1 MTSLTLRNTA
11 IVVDSTCDPP
21 PGFFEQEGIFLVPLT
36 VHFGDETYRDQVDLT
51 HDEFFAKLEAS
62 AVLPT
67 TSQPTIAEFQRC
79 YAEATATY
87 EHVLSLHLS
96 RKLSGT
102 MQAAEAAA
110 TDLAAVEVIDTH
122 TVCTAI
128 ALLVERLRTRLRDGI
143 DHAEARAYID
153 RYCANSHTLIH
164 ADTLEYLR
172 RGGRIGAAAS
182 VVGGLLGI
190 HPVIQ
195 VANGEVAPYAK
206 ARGFHK
212 ARAAMLEYLD
222 SHSTAQD
229 QLYVGLVDAKADPAV
244 LVSLSEQI
252 VDLRPNAQI
261 LMTGQ
266 VGAVVGTHIGPGTH
280 AYCMIVE

>member
-1 MTSLTLRNTA
+1 MTDLTLQNTA

-21 PGFFEQEGIFLVPLT
+21 DGFFEQEGIFLVPLT
-36 VHFGDETYRDQVDLT
+36 VHFGDETYRDHVDLT
-51 HDEFFAKLEAS
+51 HEQFFAKLEAS
-62 AVLPT
+62 PVLPT

-79 YAEATATY
+79 YAEATAAY
-87 EHVLSLHLS
+87 EHVFSLHLS

-102 MQAAEAAA
+102 VQAAEAAA
-110 TDLAAVEVIDTH
+110 ADFAAVEVIDTH
-122 TVCTAI
+122 IVCTAI
-128 ALLVERLRTRLRDGI
+128 ALLVERLRARLKDGI
-143 DHAEARAYID
+143 DQVEARAYID

-164 ADTLEYLR
+164 AGTLEYLR

-212 ARAAMLEYLD
+212 ARAAMLEFLE
-222 SHSTAQD
+222 SHSTPQD
-229 QLYVGLVDAKADPAV
+229 ELYVGLVDAKAGPGV
-244 LVSLSEQI
+244 LESLGEQI
-252 VDLRPNAQI
+252 VAVRPNAQI
-261 LMTGQ
+261 LMTGR